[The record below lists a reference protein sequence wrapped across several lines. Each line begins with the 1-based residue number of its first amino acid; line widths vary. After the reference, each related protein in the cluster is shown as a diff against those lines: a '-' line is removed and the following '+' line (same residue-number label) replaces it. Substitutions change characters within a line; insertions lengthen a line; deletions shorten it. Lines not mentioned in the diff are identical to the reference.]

1 MSAYAYPLL
10 IKQLLTTP
18 IQQASPA
25 EIVYRDLRRFSYPE
39 LIARIARLGSRL
51 AGLGVAPGDRVAVL
65 DWDSHRYLECYFAI
79 PMLGAA
85 LMTANPRLSPEQ
97 LHYTLDHCGARVLLV
112 HPDFVPLVRE
122 IRAKLPQLRLI
133 IGLPDDGKLP
143 PGLDFA
149 GEYEALLEG
158 GDPAYTFPEFDEN
171 TTATTFYTTGTT
183 GPPKGVHF
191 SHRQI
196 VLHTLAAMATL
207 FLASRQ
213 GRLSRET
220 VYMPLTPMFHVH
232 AWGFPYIATVAGMKQ
247 VYPGRYAPP
256 VIAALFEREGVTYS
270 HCVPTILHML
280 LNAPEFAALDLSRWQ
295 VIIGGS
301 ALPRG
306 LAEAALARGIDVYA
320 GYGMSE
326 TCPVLSLA
334 QLKPGIALGEAEVRA
349 RTSAGLPAVLAQIR
363 VVDEDMHDL
372 PHDGSQAG
380 EVVAR
385 APYLTQSY
393 VGNEDASAALWRG
406 GWLHTGDIGTI
417 AEDGYLRITDRAKD
431 VIKTG
436 GEWVSSLDL
445 EDLISRHPDVGE
457 VAVIGVPDA
466 KWGERPLVLVVAK
479 PGRALDPESV
489 RQFLAEEAERGAIPR
504 YAVPERI
511 VAVESLDKTSV
522 GKLDKKRLRARFAG

>member
-25 EIVYRDLRRFSYPE
+25 EIVYRDLHRFSYPE
-39 LIARIARLGSRL
+39 LIARIARLGSVL

-79 PMLGAA
+79 PMLGAT

-122 IRAKLPQLRLI
+122 IRTKLPELRLI
-133 IGLPDDGKLP
+133 IGLPDDGGLP

-149 GEYEALLEG
+149 GEYEALLAA
-158 GDPAYTFPEFDEN
+158 GDPAHIFPEFDEN

-183 GPPKGVHF
+183 GHPKGVHF

-213 GRLSRET
+213 GRFSRET

-320 GYGMSE
+320 GYGLSE

-334 QLKPGIALGEAEVRA
+334 QVKPDVAAGEDELRA
-349 RTSAGLPAVLAQIR
+349 RTSAGLPSVLVELRI
-363 VVDEDMHDL
+363 VDEAMNDL
-372 PHDGSQAG
+372 PHDGAHPG

-385 APYLTQSY
+385 APHLTAGY
-393 VGNEDASAALWRG
+393 VGNEAASEALWAG
-406 GWLHTGDIGTI
+406 GWLHTGDIGVI
-417 AEDGYLRITDRAKD
+417 GADGYLRITDRAKD

-445 EDLISRHPDVGE
+445 EDLISRHADVGE

-466 KWGERPLVLVVAK
+466 KWGERPVALVVAK
-479 PGRALDPESV
+479 AGHDLDPESV
-489 RQFLAEEAERGAIPR
+489 RQFLVAAAARGAISR
-504 YAVPERI
+504 FAVPERI
-511 VAVESLDKTSV
+511 ELVAALDKTSV
-522 GKLDKKRLRARFAG
+522 GKLDKKRLRARVSG